1 MPKRIS
7 PPSVSHRDDFDVGT
21 IRPAVISAD
30 RLFFVRRVANR
41 PRFPYIERRDRFRH
55 DLRRRSEE
63 PARIPLPTMIRTI
76 GQALRLPIV
85 LCAATG
91 GPMAFASWF
100 KRY

>member
-7 PPSVSHRDDFDVGT
+7 PPSVSRRDDFDVGT
-21 IRPAVISAD
+21 IRPAVTSD
-30 RLFFVRRVANR
+30 GRLFFAWRVANR
-41 PRFPYIERRDRFRH
+41 LRFPYIEPRDRFRH
-55 DLRRRSEE
+55 DPRCRSKE